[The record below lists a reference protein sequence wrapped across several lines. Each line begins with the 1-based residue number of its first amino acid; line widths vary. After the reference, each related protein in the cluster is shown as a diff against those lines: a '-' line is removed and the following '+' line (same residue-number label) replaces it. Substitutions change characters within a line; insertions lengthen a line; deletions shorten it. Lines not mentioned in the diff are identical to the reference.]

1 MRRSFIA
8 LTAALAVLAIPASA
22 SADLKLHGTA
32 GRANPPDYKVLGNGK
47 AAQAQW
53 TNKQAET
60 GKFSML
66 LQKSAPLTDYAY
78 AAAIVQGVE
87 GLSVDDLDRIGL
99 SSKDV
104 CGGGSPRFNLQYD
117 NNDDGVSDGIAFYGC
132 GNHETAPTGSWRHMN
147 ADASAPDWSYCF
159 DPFSVDCAFSD
170 ESIVT
175 SLAVIVDEPG
185 KYYVDNVF
193 AANQTVGEPNGS

>member
-53 TNKQAET
+53 TNKQAES

-66 LQKSAPLTDYAY
+66 LQKSAPTTDYVY
-78 AAAIVQGVE
+78 AAAIVKGVE
-87 GLSVDDLDRIGL
+87 GLTVAGLGDIGL
-99 SSKDV
+99 SSKTL
-104 CGGGSPRFNLQYD
+104 CTNGSPRFNLEYD
-117 NNDDGVSDGIAFYGC
+117 NDGDGVSDGIAFYGC
-132 GNHETAPTGSWRHMN
+132 ANNYTGSTGDWHHMLT
-147 ADASAPDWSYCF
+147 DASVPDDCYAF
-159 DPFSVDCAFSD
+159 DPPFSACTMTDA
-170 ESIVT
+170 SIVT

-193 AANQTVGEPNGS
+193 AAGQTVGEPNGS